1 MLTKR
6 QQRILQQILSKPGIR
21 GKEIADLFK
30 ISARTIRTEISN
42 INKSENCLLI
52 TSSVK
57 TGYVIHEDYQDL
69 AYQLVSQDLEVEDS
83 PENRMYRIIGTILF
97 DEECTLFDLSDCLM
111 LSMSATKKEVNR
123 TLQVLQQVYNCTL
136 FNIKKEVCILCLDE
150 NEIRDVLLRM
160 VKDALFQQE
169 NQSQTILQLLLDDS
183 YILQE
188 TEYVKQEMMSIL
200 HRFDIKLT
208 DMDFMV
214 LLYGIQ
220 ICRARNSMGFALE
233 SSIEDVEEMIQTICL
248 SLSYLQNE
256 DVSFLSRLYHTFKI
270 AKTNLK
276 SEISEFSNIVFNE
289 FCQEIFDKYSI
300 DLNESRELAQN
311 MLIHIEYM
319 NRRVLSG
326 YELSNPLLDEVKHKY
341 PFSFEISMMI
351 VPIIFKYKRIYV
363 KEDEVSYLSI
373 YVEHFLE
380 NINTRIKTIVVTS
393 QRHNVKN
400 MLLQWLEQ
408 YFKNQLEVVRVMSR
422 FSMNM
427 MDFSHIELIVS
438 MNDCLPVEGVE
449 TYMIS
454 GLPDLEDVA
463 KLDRLIHRIKMNKR
477 VIHLLSEFIP
487 ENNVHIYNEA
497 ISLENC
503 LCDVS
508 KKLKEKQCIDDATS
522 FCEDL
527 ILREVNYPTHL
538 ANKMMM
544 PHPLFTFAKKTSIE
558 VILLKKPIL
567 HQNIETQLLFVLA
580 LEKQTDEKLE
590 VLFEFLH
597 QASNHKTY
605 VDQLLTCTSNHEFI
619 EHLLNLKLIE
629 E

>member
-422 FSMNM
+422 F
-427 MDFSHIELIVS
+427 
-438 MNDCLPVEGVE
+438 
-449 TYMIS
+449 
-454 GLPDLEDVA
+454 
-463 KLDRLIHRIKMNKR
+463 
-477 VIHLLSEFIP
+477 
-487 ENNVHIYNEA
+487 
-497 ISLENC
+497 
-503 LCDVS
+503 
-508 KKLKEKQCIDDATS
+508 
-522 FCEDL
+522 
-527 ILREVNYPTHL
+527 
-538 ANKMMM
+538 
-544 PHPLFTFAKKTSIE
+544 
-558 VILLKKPIL
+558 
-567 HQNIETQLLFVLA
+567 
-580 LEKQTDEKLE
+580 
-590 VLFEFLH
+590 
-597 QASNHKTY
+597 
-605 VDQLLTCTSNHEFI
+605 
-619 EHLLNLKLIE
+619 
-629 E
+629 

>member
-150 NEIRDVLLRM
+150 NKIRDVLLRM

-233 SSIEDVEEMIQTICL
+233 SSIEDVEETIQTICL

-256 DVSFLSRLYHTFKI
+256 DVSFLSKLYHTFKI

-487 ENNVHIYNEA
+487 ENNIHIYNEA

-503 LCDVS
+503 LYDVS
-508 KKLKEKQCIDDATS
+508 KKLEEKQCIDDATS

-527 ILREVNYPTHL
+527 IL
-538 ANKMMM
+538 
-544 PHPLFTFAKKTSIE
+544 
-558 VILLKKPIL
+558 
-567 HQNIETQLLFVLA
+567 
-580 LEKQTDEKLE
+580 
-590 VLFEFLH
+590 
-597 QASNHKTY
+597 
-605 VDQLLTCTSNHEFI
+605 
-619 EHLLNLKLIE
+619 
-629 E
+629 